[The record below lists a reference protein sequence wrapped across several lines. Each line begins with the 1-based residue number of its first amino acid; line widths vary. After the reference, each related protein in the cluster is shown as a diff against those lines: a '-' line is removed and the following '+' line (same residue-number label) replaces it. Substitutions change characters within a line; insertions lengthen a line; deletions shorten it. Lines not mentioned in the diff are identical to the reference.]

1 MTDDPTV
8 DMIEETLDL
17 VAEWLMAAYGARI
30 AAVSLEIEGH
40 YGPLFDCYGIV
51 PITLERG
58 HDPDGHPETR
68 QTLPTL
74 EVCGRAEALFQRLC
88 PGMRFDH
95 ENSRDV
101 RHVGS
106 SRLVRASD
114 VSAHRRIELR
124 RLHGVLAPDAPGR

>member
-8 DMIEETLDL
+8 DIIEETLDL
-17 VAEWLMAAYGARI
+17 VAEWLMVAYGARI

-88 PGMRFDH
+88 PAMRFDH
-95 ENSRDV
+95 DNARDV

-114 VSAHRRIELR
+114 VSAHRRIDLLR
-124 RLHGVLAPDAPGR
+124 RFGWLGGAGAEG

>member
-1 MTDDPTV
+1 MTDIPTL
-8 DMIEETLDL
+8 DTIEEMLDL
-17 VAEWLMAAYGARI
+17 VAEWLIAAYGARI

-40 YGPLFDCYGIV
+40 YGPISDCYGIV
-51 PITLERG
+51 PITLDRG
-58 HDPDGHPETR
+58 RDADGHPETR
-68 QTLPTL
+68 ETLPTR
-74 EVCGRAEALFQRLC
+74 EICGRAEALFQRLC
-88 PGMRFDH
+88 PAIRFDH
-95 ENSRDV
+95 DNARDV